1 MSRLSASAQGH
12 LAMLCFSALVAG
24 SFSLGAQ
31 VANEITPTA
40 LNAVRFALATVLVGA
55 LAWGRGDISRAGFVA
70 PWRYFVL
77 VGLFTLYFVLMFEG
91 LKTAPPVAAAA
102 VFTLVPVMAAGFA
115 WVLMRQIMTPR
126 MALALAIGGAG
137 ALWVIFRGDLAA
149 LLAFDVGR
157 GVGDLFRRLH
167 QPRALYADGAAAKP
181 R

>member
-1 MSRLSASAQGH
+1 MSRISASAQGH

-55 LAWGRGDISRAGFVA
+55 LAWGRGDINRAGFAA

-77 VGLFTLYFVLMFEG
+77 AGLFTLYFVLMFEG

-126 MALALAIGGAG
+126 MALALAIG
-137 ALWVIFRGDLAA
+137 
-149 LLAFDVGR
+149 
-157 GVGDLFRRLH
+157 
-167 QPRALYADGAAAKP
+167 
-181 R
+181 